1 MDYDEDAH
9 GTCDDDGPPE
19 SGPDAE
25 ASMLQD
31 YYAAAVRQ
39 NKETEVLPE
48 FGSLEHESA
57 SQYGIDPSDDYWE
70 LPRHVRALLTRN
82 TPAIVSFPCSV
93 KNYGDVVA
101 QPTVM
106 MSHKHD
112 SLEAA
117 TQEFA
122 STFDDMAAWCLG
134 VPKSRRFRMALQGVQ
149 DIDDIV
155 K

>member
-1 MDYDEDAH
+1 MHNTEDDENPPPLGFVATQPAWLTQVQAQNTNDGLMDYDEDAH

-19 SGPDAE
+19 LGPDAE
-25 ASMLQD
+25 TKMLQE

-82 TPAIVSFPCSV
+82 TPAIVSFQC
-93 KNYGDVVA
+93 
-101 QPTVM
+101 
-106 MSHKHD
+106 
-112 SLEAA
+112 
-117 TQEFA
+117 
-122 STFDDMAAWCLG
+122 
-134 VPKSRRFRMALQGVQ
+134 
-149 DIDDIV
+149 
-155 K
+155 